1 MKYKNKEMYDGLWK
15 ADKKEEKGKFIFKD
29 EKEKF

>member
-15 ADKKEEKGKFIFKD
+15 DDKKERKGKFIFKD